1 MSIEWINKEKNTNA
15 VTIYINNITLSKQAT
30 SMFDNAIGVVVGFD
44 TANKNIVIKKVTKDE
59 LEKKEI
65 NKDDIY
71 ELTIK
76 PSFGR
81 INNKKLID
89 QLAKHLDIDF
99 QKQVSYKFSAVWN
112 TGLKMLIVDTKEVA
126 KNA

>member
-99 QKQVSYKFSAVWN
+99 QLFGIQ
-112 TGLKMLIVDTKEVA
+112 G
-126 KNA
+126 